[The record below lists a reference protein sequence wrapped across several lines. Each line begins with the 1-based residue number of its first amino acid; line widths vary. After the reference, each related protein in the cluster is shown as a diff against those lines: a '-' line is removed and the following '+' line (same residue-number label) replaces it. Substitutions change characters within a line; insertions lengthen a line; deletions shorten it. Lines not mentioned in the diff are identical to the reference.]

1 MEGDSKYPSDLL
13 SVPGVAFDVKIA
25 DPAERIRAYIRGYVS
40 PASSDGQDAM
50 DDKLMREQITLVSAR
65 SCKEETAAVFQVNS
79 GSNLSNRLGNLHGG
93 AISLIYDMCT
103 TMCAAPLAREGFWE
117 FGGVSQNL
125 SVTFLR
131 PAKANREILVDC
143 QVLKIGKR
151 LVTIRGE
158 MRDKI
163 TGTLLSVAEHTKA
176 TVSFVPSK
184 AAL

>member
-1 MEGDSKYPSDLL
+1 MADASRYSSDLL
-13 SVPGVAFDVKIA
+13 SIPGVAFDVKIS
-25 DPAERIRAYIRGYVS
+25 DPAERIRAYIRGYAS
-40 PASSDGQDAM
+40 PASADGQDAM
-50 DDKLMREQITLVSAR
+50 DDKLMRDQITLVSVS
-65 SCKEETAAVFQVNS
+65 SCEEETMAIFLVKG

-131 PAKANREILVDC
+131 PAKANRQILVKC

-151 LVTIRGE
+151 LATIRGE

-163 TGTLLSVAEHTKA
+163 NGTLLSVAEHTKA
-176 TVSFVPSK
+176 TVSFVSSK